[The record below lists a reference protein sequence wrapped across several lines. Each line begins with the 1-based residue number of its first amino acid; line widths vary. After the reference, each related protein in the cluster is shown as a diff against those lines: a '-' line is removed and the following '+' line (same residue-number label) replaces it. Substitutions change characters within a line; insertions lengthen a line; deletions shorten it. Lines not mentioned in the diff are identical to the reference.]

1 MSQQVIYKSLQ
12 QFLFRKNMIT
22 QAILTAAREKDEL
35 WNNTMDEAYK
45 SYATHC
51 LGIHAPLIP
60 TSVFQVDPRIL
71 DDADWV
77 LLDSADSDAG
87 LNAVPA
93 TPRQNTV
100 QEPEDPKDDGEE
112 MDNDADDNTG
122 RPSGTSVE
130 SGSEFVSTPTGQPED
145 NQSQEQ
151 GESNPEP
158 EPEDESEPEDLQET
172 DEEPSENT
180 FVPGAN
186 SDEGIEDPDE
196 TDDESAS

>member
-35 WNNTMDEAYK
+35 WNNTLDEAYK
-45 SYATHC
+45 SYATHR

-60 TSVFQVDPRIL
+60 TNVFQVDPRIL

-93 TPRQNTV
+93 TPRQNNV
-100 QEPEDPKDDGEE
+100 QEPEDLKDDEE
-112 MDNDADDNTG
+112 EEEEEENRGA
-122 RPSGTSVE
+122 
-130 SGSEFVSTPTGQPED
+130 
-145 NQSQEQ
+145 
-151 GESNPEP
+151 
-158 EPEDESEPEDLQET
+158 ESEDLPKT
-172 DEEPSENT
+172 DEESPENT

-186 SDEGIEDPDE
+186 SDEVIEDTDE